1 MSRDRFGPKEFQS
14 KTLKWC
20 PRKLRDQTDREKEQN
35 NNEVDRKKY
44 DESPKPEVSNPD
56 VKENLM

>member
-1 MSRDRFGPKEFQS
+1 MMSPKIKGPNGQG
-14 KTLKWC
+14 
-20 PRKLRDQTDREKEQN
+20 KEQN